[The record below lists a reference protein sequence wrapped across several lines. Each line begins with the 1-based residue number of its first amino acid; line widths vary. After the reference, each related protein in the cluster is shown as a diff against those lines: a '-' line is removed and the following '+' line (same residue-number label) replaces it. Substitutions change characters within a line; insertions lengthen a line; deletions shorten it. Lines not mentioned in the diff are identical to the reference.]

1 MYNDFYFLDLDEC
14 KMHEMKIFNEEL
26 LVNEYDVFWIY
37 HNYELDLFC
46 GFWIAFLISSVSATL
61 IIMQLANHCSSYILL
76 LCSFITLLLSF
87 LLFRFLLTKVY
98 IYANNRLDAS
108 ISSNPTLEKLKNV
121 VKKRDRVN
129 LVNLWEHFNPNHS
142 SNSIILGQEQN
153 DIELLKKLDDDL
165 VHFIENADDI
175 TIKLFNLD
183 DFESYQQIYMKCIA
197 QEEKK
202 QLLDHTKNIIDDRVI
217 NQDKHM
223 IQQLIL
229 LKNEIEEYDTNTA
242 KYFEFKKWHQDKL
255 DMLKLD
261 KDNVLVKKAYQNTIQ
276 KINTNKKED

>member
-1 MYNDFYFLDLDEC
+1 
-14 KMHEMKIFNEEL
+14 MKIFNENLEKDLFSNKL
-26 LVNEYDVFWIY
+26 LLNEY
-37 HNYELDLFC
+37 L
-46 GFWIAFLISSVSATL
+46 AFMFSLIGIIVIFFIATL
-61 IIMQLANHCSSYILL
+61 VLKQVKQFIFYLPSIFVFLFVLIMVSLAGVLALMLSNKIFSY
-76 LCSFITLLLSF
+76 CYKKSECHN
-87 LLFRFLLTKVY
+87 K
-98 IYANNRLDAS
+98 
-108 ISSNPTLEKLKNV
+108 SSNPTLEKLKNATNQ
-121 VKKRDRVN
+121 KDHIN
-129 LVNLWEHFNPNHS
+129 LVKLWKHFNPDNL
-142 SNSIILGQEQN
+142 SNSVVLDQEQDN
-153 DIELLKKLDDDL
+153 IELLQKLDNDL
-165 VHFIENADDI
+165 VYFIENTNNIAA
-175 TIKLFNLD
+175 TLLNLD

-197 QEEKK
+197 PEEKK

-217 NQDKHM
+217 NQDKHI

>member
-1 MYNDFYFLDLDEC
+1 
-14 KMHEMKIFNEEL
+14 MKIFNENLEKDLLSNEL
-26 LVNEYDVFWIY
+26 LLNEYLAFMFSLIGIIVVFVILVITTLVVKPFIY
-37 HNYELDLFC
+37 SFSSIFVFLFILIMSLLAGILAIMLSNKIFSYCYKKSECHN
-46 GFWIAFLISSVSATL
+46 T
-61 IIMQLANHCSSYILL
+61 
-76 LCSFITLLLSF
+76 
-87 LLFRFLLTKVY
+87 
-98 IYANNRLDAS
+98 
-108 ISSNPTLEKLKNV
+108 SSNPTLVKLKNIA
-121 VKKRDRVN
+121 KQQDCIN
-129 LVNLWEHFNPNHS
+129 LVKLWKYFNPDHS
-142 SNSIILGQEQN
+142 SNSIDLNQN
-153 DIELLKKLDDDL
+153 QKDIALLQKLDNDL
-165 VHFIENADDI
+165 VYFIENTNNI
-175 TIKLFNLD
+175 SGTLLNLD

-197 QEEKK
+197 PEEKK